1 MASLH
6 DLGTPAKLLKQ
17 RMSATAD
24 LRSLPWLERL
34 FLRRTFN
41 GEEIR
46 LGPKQ
51 QWLGRAWDLRLAA
64 VNDIIY
70 KTAIETGT
78 SSRADAEGLSF
89 AVLSELEKVLGA
101 YTKPADAI
109 FAWDASDGNAI
120 LQLTMVG
127 GERRIML
134 FLTSSIVRQFA
145 QSG

>member
-34 FLRRTFN
+34 FFRRTFN
-41 GEEIR
+41 GEAIR

-51 QWLGRAWDLRLAA
+51 QWLGRSWDLRLAA
-64 VNDIIY
+64 VNDIVY
-70 KTAIETGT
+70 KIAIETGT
-78 SSRADAEGLSF
+78 SSRADAEDLSLT
-89 AVLSELEKVLGA
+89 VLSELEKVLGA
-101 YTKPADAI
+101 YTKPDDAI
-109 FAWDASDGNAI
+109 FAWDVPDGNVI
-120 LQLTMVG
+120 LQLTTVG

-134 FLTSSIVRQFA
+134 FLTSPIVRQFA
-145 QSG
+145 R